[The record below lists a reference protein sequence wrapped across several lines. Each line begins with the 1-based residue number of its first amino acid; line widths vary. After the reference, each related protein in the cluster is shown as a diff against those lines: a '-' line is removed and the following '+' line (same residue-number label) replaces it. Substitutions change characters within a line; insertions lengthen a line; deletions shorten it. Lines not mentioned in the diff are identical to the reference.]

1 MGLKIKNSKNIV
13 TENLVLALDGSD
25 KISYPGSGSTWFD
38 RCGQGNNGTIAN
50 ASFSD
55 NSIVFDGTEDR
66 VSTNYG
72 SGKNPTTQDLTY
84 EVWAKKSGAGNDEF
98 LFFNSQWSD
107 NRRVYVGDKDGKL
120 AWGVQNRSWNSNNT
134 DFTITHNQWFQT
146 VVTFSG
152 SSAKL
157 YANSELKDTDTI
169 TSFEFSHDLVIGS
182 ARTYSALQDWTG
194 NIASFRV
201 YEKALTQ
208 TEILQNYNATKS
220 RFGL

>member
-38 RCGQGNNGTIAN
+38 RSGQGNNGTIAN

-84 EVWAKKSGAGNDEF
+84 EVWAKKSGTNNDEF
-98 LFFNSQWSD
+98 LFFNSQWHD
-107 NRRVYVGDKDGKL
+107 NRRVYVGYKDAKL
-120 AWGVQNRSWNSNNT
+120 AWGLQDRSWNSNNT
-134 DFTITHNQWFQT
+134 DLTITHNQWFQT

>member
-13 TENLVLALDGSD
+13 TDQLVLNLDASD
-25 KISYPGSGSTWFD
+25 KLSYSGSGSTWYD
-38 RCGQGNNGTIAN
+38 RSSQGNNGTIVN

-55 NSIVFDGTEDR
+55 NSIVFDGAEDR

-84 EVWAKKSGAGNDEF
+84 EVWAKKSGTGNEEF
-98 LFFNSQWSD
+98 LFFNSQWD
-107 NRRVYVGDKDGKL
+107 NDRRVYVGYKDGKL
-120 AWGVQNRSWNSNNT
+120 GWGIQDRAWTGNDT
-134 DFTITHNQWFQT
+134 DFYITSNVWFHT
-146 VVTFSG
+146 VLTFSG

-182 ARTYSALQDWTG
+182 ARIYGTQFDWTG
-194 NIASFRV
+194 NIPSFRV

-208 TEILQNYNATKS
+208 VEILQNYNATKG

>member
-13 TENLVLALDGSD
+13 TDNLVLALDGSD
-25 KISYPGSGSTWFD
+25 KLSYSGSGSTWHD
-38 RCGQGNNGTIAN
+38 RSGQGNNGTIVN
-50 ASFSD
+50 ASFSND
-55 NSIVFDGTEDR
+55 SIVFDGTEDR

-84 EVWAKKSGAGNDEF
+84 EVWAKKSGTSAEEF
-98 LFFNSQWSD
+98 LFFNSRWSD
-107 NRRVYVGDKDGKL
+107 NRRVYVGRKGGNL
-120 AWGVQNRSWNSNNT
+120 AWGIQDRGWHQTDT
-134 DFTITHNQWFQT
+134 DFSITANEWFHT
-146 VVTFSG
+146 VLTFSG

-157 YANSELKDTDTI
+157 YANSELKATDTI
-169 TSFEFSHDLVIGS
+169 TSYQFSHDLVVGS
-182 ARTYSALQDWTG
+182 ARTYSSIQDWTG

-208 TEILQNYNATKS
+208 AEILQNYNATKG